1 MKKMIAIFTI
11 TLCFS
16 LGIAAQFPRLPKFPK
31 VDEKKTSDNK
41 TSDSQTT
48 SSVSNSTDSNSNSFK
63 QTVPATTI
71 LKPTLSVRAERD
83 QRYWKQ
89 PTLDNYWSWM
99 PKVNFTVTGPIADAS
114 FFTVEFTTPDGKP
127 WFSWDS
133 EPVSVA
139 EGGWFNVESEAV
151 PRWQDKRSTI
161 QTGTFGFKVTLKNNL
176 NGTSQEM
183 YRGNFKVNK
192 KFAGTENPNFKNQYA
207 FYVEQDWALPIGY
220 VSLDTKQDAN
230 APKLDLGMWFRGDYD
245 SSRLNAYL
253 FYNGKQISN
262 TKNSDK
268 GSGSSM
274 KALIAQGDDKKEFY
288 WAFWNFSFFNVR
300 AAGSSSYPDAFS
312 LKNNPG
318 IYEIKVLLDDE
329 IIRTANFTV
338 GTDGKIVDSGIAAN
352 NGFGGMGTVIPVKV
366 ITAKEGTLNLG
377 AWKTDAFY
385 GNPLTGFTAQ

>member
-1 MKKMIAIFTI
+1 MKKIIAIFTI

-16 LGIAAQFPRLPKFPK
+16 LPASAQFPKLPKLPK
-31 VDEKKTSDNK
+31 IDDKKTN
-41 TSDSQTT
+41 DSRT
-48 SSVSNSTDSNSNSFK
+48 VSTNPNSTDSSTDSYK
-63 QTVPATTI
+63 QSVPATTI

-89 PTLDNYWSWM
+89 PTVDNYWSWM

-139 EGGWFNVESEAV
+139 EGGWFEVESEAV

-161 QTGTFGFKVTLKNNL
+161 LTGTFGFKITLKNNL

-183 YRGNFKVNK
+183 YRGSYKVNK
-192 KFAGTENPNFKNQYA
+192 KFAGTENANFKNQYA
-207 FYVEQDWALPIGY
+207 FYVEHDWALPIGY

-230 APKLDLGMWFRGDYD
+230 TPKLDLGMWFRGDYD
-245 SSRLNAYL
+245 STRLTAYL

-262 TKNSDK
+262 TKTSDK

-274 KALIAQGDDKKEFY
+274 KALIAQGDDKKEFH
-288 WAFWNFSFFNVR
+288 WAFWKFSFFNVR
-300 AAGSSSYPDAFS
+300 AVGSSSYPNAFA

-318 IYEIKVLLDDE
+318 TYEIKVLLDDE
-329 IIRTANFTV
+329 IIRTASFTV
-338 GTDGKIVDSGIAAN
+338 GSDGKIVDSGIASS

-366 ITAKEGTLNLG
+366 ISAKEGTLNLT